1 MRDQPPISSPT
12 HSAGAF
18 SSSNNSAPGGKY
30 PLVARGRTPLRVW
43 LRTSGIEPVL
53 RIVLC
58 GASSL
63 LIFAVAGAR
72 GLLETTESRADRRR
86 RALTHTV
93 RRWVGLLGEL
103 RGAYAKAGQFAASR
117 PDLIPE
123 EAAAALRTLRDRV
136 PPLPPAEIRRA
147 IEAELEM
154 PLEEAFKEFDPLPL
168 GAASIAQVHRAALP
182 DGTPVAVKVQYP
194 WIQASISA
202 DLKVLRTLARGLLR
216 LSSNRRWTF
225 DFERFF
231 AEFAVGLAEELDFE
245 AEARAASEIA
255 ANLADDSSIQVPRV
269 IASHTRTRVLTMT
282 YYPCLNIADS
292 TGLANL
298 GVQPSKVLE
307 IVVRAYAKQIFQ
319 DGLFH
324 ADPHPGNLFVL
335 DEPEAS
341 ENPRVL
347 FVDFGLHR
355 RLSPELQNEMRQ
367 GIFALM
373 QRNVDLFVERMN
385 ALEMIAPGAELG
397 VRKAVS
403 QMLDRIASE
412 GGSDALM
419 NAPGSQVLSLK
430 DEAKRLLEE
439 TPGLQLPNDLL
450 LYAKTLAYVFA
461 LGEELDPNVDLMKI
475 SVPYFLQFLAARD

>member
-1 MRDQPPISSPT
+1 MKDQSSVPSPAPPSAEGPT
-12 HSAGAF
+12 PQGDP
-18 SSSNNSAPGGKY
+18 PGGHR
-30 PLVARGRTPLRVW
+30 PASAETRGPLRLW
-43 LRTSGIEPVL
+43 LRTSGVGPVL
-53 RIVLC
+53 GIVWC
-58 GASSL
+58 GAISG
-63 LIFAVAGAR
+63 LIFAAARVR
-72 GLLETTESRADRRR
+72 GLLDAPESRASRHR
-86 RALTHTV
+86 RAVTLIV
-93 RRWVGLLGEL
+93 ERWVRLLGDL

-117 PDLIPE
+117 PDLIPK
-123 EAAAALRTLRDRV
+123 EAAAALTTLRDRL
-136 PPLPPAEIRRA
+136 PPLPPAEIRSA
-147 IEAELEM
+147 IEAELKM
-154 PLEEAFKEFDPLPL
+154 PLEEAFGEFDPLPI
-168 GAASIAQVHRAALP
+168 GAASIAQVHRATLH
-182 DGTPVAVKVQYP
+182 DETPVAVKVQYP
-194 WIQASISA
+194 WIQASVDA
-202 DLKVLRTLARGLLR
+202 DLKVLRALAHLLLR
-216 LSSNRRWTF
+216 LGSNRRWTF

-231 AEFAVGLAEELDFE
+231 AEFAGGLAAELDFE
-245 AEARAASEIA
+245 AEAQAAREIA

-282 YYPCLNIADS
+282 YSPCINIADS
-292 TGLANL
+292 TGLAKL

-307 IVVRAYAKQIFQ
+307 IVIRAYAKQIFQ

-355 RLSPELQNEMRQ
+355 RLSPELQKEMRQ

-373 QRNVDLFVERMN
+373 QRNVDLFVQRMN
-385 ALEMIAPGAELG
+385 ALEMIAPGAEPG

-403 QMLDRIASE
+403 EMLDRIAEE
-412 GGSDALM
+412 GGSGALM
-419 NAPGSQVLSLK
+419 SAPGNRVLNLK

-461 LGEELDPNVDLMKI
+461 LGEQIAPGIDPMKI
-475 SVPYFLQFLAARD
+475 AVPYLLQFLATRD

>member
-1 MRDQPPISSPT
+1 
-12 HSAGAF
+12 
-18 SSSNNSAPGGKY
+18 
-30 PLVARGRTPLRVW
+30 
-43 LRTSGIEPVL
+43 LRTSGVEPVF
-53 RIVLC
+53 RILLC
-58 GASSL
+58 GAASL
-63 LIFAVAGAR
+63 LILAAAGAR
-72 GLLETTESRADRRR
+72 GLLEAPESRANRRR
-86 RALTHTV
+86 RALTRTV
-93 RRWVGLLGEL
+93 ERWVRLLGEL

-117 PDLIPE
+117 PDLVPQ
-123 EAAAALRTLRDRV
+123 EAAAALSTLRDRL
-136 PPLPPAEIRRA
+136 PPLPPAEICRA
-147 IEAELEM
+147 VEAELEM
-154 PLEEAFKEFDPLPL
+154 PLEEAFGEFDPLPL
-168 GAASIAQVHRAALP
+168 GAASIAQVHRATLP

-194 WIQASISA
+194 WIQASVSA

-216 LSSNRRWTF
+216 LRSNRRWMF

-231 AEFAVGLAEELDFE
+231 AEFAVGLADELDFE

-282 YYPCLNIADS
+282 YSPCLNIGDS
-292 TGLANL
+292 SGLANL

-341 ENPRVL
+341 QNPRVL

-475 SVPYFLQFLAARD
+475 SVPYLLQFLAARD